1 LRPGSLDDDKEI
13 TSHLTGD
20 DIMTRTETPRRRH
33 DVTAVTTTIRARIR
47 EARESRT
54 RHRALWH
61 ELAQYTSADDL
72 NDLEAAVARYDDA
85 ETHDIRRILAAQRA
99 LAA

>member
-1 LRPGSLDDDKEI
+1 LTPGSLVGDKEI
-13 TSHLTGD
+13 TNHPKGD
-20 DIMTRTETPRRRH
+20 DIMTRTTTPGQPH
-33 DVTAVTTTIRARIR
+33 GMTTATTTIRARIR
-47 EARESRT
+47 EARDSRT
-54 RHRALWH
+54 RRRTLWH

-85 ETHDIRRILAAQRA
+85 ETHDIRRILAAQRS